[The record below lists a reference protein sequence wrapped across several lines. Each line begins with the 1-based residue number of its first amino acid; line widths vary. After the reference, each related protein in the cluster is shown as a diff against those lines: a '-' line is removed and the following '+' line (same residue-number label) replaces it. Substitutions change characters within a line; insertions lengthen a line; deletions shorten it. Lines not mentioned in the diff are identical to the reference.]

1 MKTENEQRVYTIK
14 PLGIQGYF
22 CISFFFLMC
31 GIVLVCCIE
40 NNYLISLKQYAT
52 IFSKKYL

>member
-1 MKTENEQRVYTIK
+1 MKTENEQRVSIK